1 MLFNPPSAL
10 ETCCQLQGF
19 QLAPSLFKILSIDRT
34 SSRKIQEGSTMAAT
48 SVDMVKMIC
57 FRFSFQNF
65 HRLLTQY
72 FANTAYRPHSGL
84 LWRKEIGH
92 QQTHFF
98 SRSHQ
103 TIKHTFVY
111 SLVGWLQTSMWP
123 HSVGM
128 VPFLGLEREATRNPP
143 VVRVPPFF
151 EPTSLR
157 ADGSF
162 GWPPGTKNWVP
173 FF

>member
-1 MLFNPPSAL
+1 MLFHPPSAL

-72 FANTAYRPHSGL
+72 FANTAYRPHSGNWTSANPL
-84 LWRKEIGH
+84 FLSVAPDYQAYIRVFIGG
-92 QQTHFF
+92 
-98 SRSHQ
+98 
-103 TIKHTFVY
+103 V
-111 SLVGWLQTSMWP
+111 
-123 HSVGM
+123 
-128 VPFLGLEREATRNPP
+128 ATNIH
-143 VVRVPPFF
+143 V
-151 EPTSLR
+151 
-157 ADGSF
+157 AAF
-162 GWPPGTKNWVP
+162 GWDGALSWAGKRGHKESTRCATILRTDVITC
-173 FF
+173 